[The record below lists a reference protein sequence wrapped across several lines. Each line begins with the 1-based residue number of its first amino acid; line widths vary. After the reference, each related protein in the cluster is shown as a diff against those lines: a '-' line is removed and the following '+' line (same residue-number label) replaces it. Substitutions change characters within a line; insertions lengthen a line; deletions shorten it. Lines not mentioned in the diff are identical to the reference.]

1 MLSRAKGHAA
11 RIAMTLAASVLALAS
26 SIVALPQPAAHAEKP
41 HGERLNKKYAVADTD
56 YPVPQ
61 SNVLWV
67 SPEGDDGAAGAQNAP
82 LKSVAAAAKKA
93 TDGTTIVLKSG
104 VYREPHFS
112 ITKSNVTLQAAPHAE
127 VWLKGSDVVG
137 ASRWKKDGKVW
148 KVTGDFQNFCHVCTT
163 NAKPSVE
170 GIAAFPE
177 QVFIGDQPLKQVD
190 SKDKVGPGTFYVE
203 DATPTTLKVADDRTK
218 GYNVGKQ
225 DSVTYY
231 VGSDP
236 TAGTTEISQRSRAFT
251 STGSGLAMKGV
262 NVAQFAPNHAWDFN
276 DPRLGKESGPVAV
289 SVNGAGSV
297 IQDGVFAQSSS
308 TGFFFDHAENSRF
321 VNNKVYDNGAT
332 GLGGNRTHGTTVE
345 KSVFSASNAAGMEID
360 GTKCKGYCTVGD
372 VKITHAKDVT
382 FRENVV
388 DYSGRQVSHVDKG
401 KSTPPGFWCD
411 EGCIN
416 AVVVNNFFTNSSSA
430 IFIEVSAGG
439 VVASNVIESSGMGI
453 TLSGSERVKVYNNT
467 VSRTLASI
475 TVNEDERSNG
485 CNAVDANRRCIAN
498 ESWSQEQHLSWDA
511 TKNEV
516 YNNIVSSRPGLNGSR
531 RPWWSYPIRT
541 AGGADED
548 GSSKLY
554 SNSLFTGLDYNA
566 YYRNGLAGDPYL
578 MTWDTPEGAGKTDVR
593 FSRTKDIAEDS
604 RTDKR
609 IDGLERHALDQF
621 GARSANPFFV
631 KEADGD
637 ADFKKSD
644 YHLKAGSPARGS
656 GKTLPADVAKAIDPS
671 GTTVKP
677 NAAVDRGAL
686 VNVKMKGDGG

>member
-1 MLSRAKGHAA
+1 M
-11 RIAMTLAASVLALAS
+11 
-26 SIVALPQPAAHAEKP
+26 
-41 HGERLNKKYAVADTD
+41 
-56 YPVPQ
+56 
-61 SNVLWV
+61 

-137 ASRWKKDGKVW
+137 ASRWKKDGRVW
-148 KVTGDFQNFCHVCTT
+148 KVTGDFQNFCHVCTV
-163 NAKPSVE
+163 NPDPRVD
-170 GIAAFPE
+170 GMAAFPE
-177 QVFIGDQPLKQVD
+177 QVFIDDQPLKQVD

-225 DSVTYY
+225 DSITYY

-360 GTKCKGYCTVGD
+360 GTKCKGYCTRQGRHFPRERRGLLGPAGEPRGQGQIDAAGILVRRRVHQRRRRQQLLHEFQLRHLHRGVG
-372 VKITHAKDVT
+372 
-382 FRENVV
+382 RR
-388 DYSGRQVSHVDKG
+388 SGRIQCHRELGHGNHSVGIRKG
-401 KSTPPGFWCD
+401 Q
-411 EGCIN
+411 
-416 AVVVNNFFTNSSSA
+416 
-430 IFIEVSAGG
+430 G
-439 VVASNVIESSGMGI
+439 V
-453 TLSGSERVKVYNNT
+453 
-467 VSRTLASI
+467 
-475 TVNEDERSNG
+475 
-485 CNAVDANRRCIAN
+485 
-498 ESWSQEQHLSWDA
+498 QQHRLP
-511 TKNEV
+511 N
-516 YNNIVSSRPGLNGSR
+516 P
-531 RPWWSYPIRT
+531 
-541 AGGADED
+541 
-548 GSSKLY
+548 
-554 SNSLFTGLDYNA
+554 
-566 YYRNGLAGDPYL
+566 
-578 MTWDTPEGAGKTDVR
+578 
-593 FSRTKDIAEDS
+593 
-604 RTDKR
+604 R
-609 IDGLERHALDQF
+609 IDHGE
-621 GARSANPFFV
+621 
-631 KEADGD
+631 
-637 ADFKKSD
+637 
-644 YHLKAGSPARGS
+644 
-656 GKTLPADVAKAIDPS
+656 
-671 GTTVKP
+671 
-677 NAAVDRGAL
+677 
-686 VNVKMKGDGG
+686 